1 MIRRPPRSTRT
12 DTLFPYTSSS
22 DLVALH
28 PLALELAGAA
38 DSGGTLTRALLAR
51 LLIVPAQLHLA
62 IDALALQLLL
72 ESAQRLVDVIVA
84 NDDLHKPVSL
94 RSIGINRREQASAE
108 CRAPYQPC
116 GRGSSELPR
125 HKIGRA
131 SCRERVCQYG

>member
-72 ESAQRLVDVIVA
+72 ERAQRLVDVIVA

-94 RSIGINRREQASAE
+94 RSIGINRREQA
-108 CRAPYQPC
+108 RAV
-116 GRGSSELPR
+116 RSEEHTSELQSLMR
-125 HKIGRA
+125 ISYAVFCLKKKNSTTRQQI
-131 SCRERVCQYG
+131 

>member
-72 ESAQRLVDVIVA
+72 ERAQRLVDVRSEERRVGQEC
-84 NDDLHKPVSL
+84 VSTC
-94 RSIGINRREQASAE
+94 RSRWWPYHEKTNRI
-108 CRAPYQPC
+108 Y
-116 GRGSSELPR
+116 
-125 HKIGRA
+125 
-131 SCRERVCQYG
+131 

>member
-72 ESAQRLVDVIVA
+72 ERAQRLVDVIVA
-84 NDDLHKPVSL
+84 NDDLHKPRSEERRVGKECVSTC
-94 RSIGINRREQASAE
+94 RSR
-108 CRAPYQPC
+108 
-116 GRGSSELPR
+116 
-125 HKIGRA
+125 
-131 SCRERVCQYG
+131 

>member
-38 DSGGTLTRALLAR
+38 DSRGTLTRALLSR

-62 IDALALQLLL
+62 IHALALQLLL
-72 ESAQRLVDVIVA
+72 ERAQRLVDVLVP
-84 NDDLHKPVSL
+84 NRSEERRLGKECVSTCTFRWPPV
-94 RSIGINRREQASAE
+94 
-108 CRAPYQPC
+108 
-116 GRGSSELPR
+116 
-125 HKIGRA
+125 H
-131 SCRERVCQYG
+131 